1 MKSSPRSRAWC
12 GRCSWRTRSPSSSDS
27 SSSGWTPM
35 PEAPQAGHATFNF
48 KAAITQMVQ
57 RNASDLLLKVGRPA
71 TIRVNGELVAL
82 DSSPLK
88 PEELKSLAEQI
99 MTPRQVK
106 EFAEHKEADFA
117 IGVPGV
123 GRFRTN
129 VYQQR
134 GTVAF
139 AFRAIPYEVK
149 TIHDLNLPPVLEEI
163 GLRPRG
169 LVLVTGVTGSG
180 KSTALAAMINHINT
194 NRRVNIITI
203 EDPIEFLHRDN
214 LANISQREVG
224 NDTLSFNAALRHV
237 LRQAPDV
244 MLIGEI
250 RDMET
255 LDTALKAADTGHL
268 VFSTLHTTDATQTIN
283 RVISFFPPH
292 QHDEVRH
299 LLSTAL
305 QAIVSLRLVPRK
317 DGKGRV
323 PASEVLI
330 NTAAVQENM
339 RDLTKSLSIPDLIA
353 QGSVQYG
360 MQSFDQSLMYWY
372 QQGTVSYESAI
383 FYATNPSE
391 FALKVSGV
399 DSGESQA
406 FGGTTAAARKLAPEL
421 KVPTVPGSH
430 GPVEDAEA
438 GSKIA
443 EKIGFPVI
451 IKAAAGGGGKGMR
464 VAQDEETFPQAF
476 SLAKQEALAAFGSDE
491 VYIEKYLA
499 RPRHIEIQI
508 MGDTHGRIMHL
519 CERDCSVQRR
529 HQKLIEEAPSPA
541 VDSTLRQDIGDAA
554 VRLAEAIAYVGAGT
568 IEFLLDEDGSFY
580 FMEMNTRIQ
589 VEHPVTEMCTNFDL
603 VKEQIRVAAGE
614 PLSLVM
620 NGNRLRGHA
629 IECRVNAEDPA
640 RNFQPSPGTVTAYH
654 PPGGPGVRVD
664 THIYAGYT
672 VPRFYDSLLAKLIVH
687 GNNRAEAL
695 ARMRQALDSFIIEG
709 VTTTIPF
716 LSRVMRHPDFVAG
729 RVDTK
734 FLEREPQLL
743 QPPT

>member
-1 MKSSPRSRAWC
+1 
-12 GRCSWRTRSPSSSDS
+12 
-27 SSSGWTPM
+27 M
-35 PEAPQAGHATFNF
+35 PEAPPSSPTFNF
-48 KAAITQMVQ
+48 KAAITHMVQ

-71 TIRVNGELVAL
+71 TIRVNGELVSLESA
-82 DSSPLK
+82 PLK

-149 TIHDLNLPPVLEEI
+149 TIRDLNLPPVLEEI

-194 NRRVNIITI
+194 SRRVNIITI

-244 MLIGEI
+244 ILIGEI

-317 DGKGRV
+317 DGK
-323 PASEVLI
+323 
-330 NTAAVQENM
+330 
-339 RDLTKSLSIPDLIA
+339 
-353 QGSVQYG
+353 
-360 MQSFDQSLMYWY
+360 
-372 QQGTVSYESAI
+372 
-383 FYATNPSE
+383 
-391 FALKVSGV
+391 
-399 DSGESQA
+399 
-406 FGGTTAAARKLAPEL
+406 
-421 KVPTVPGSH
+421 
-430 GPVEDAEA
+430 
-438 GSKIA
+438 
-443 EKIGFPVI
+443 
-451 IKAAAGGGGKGMR
+451 
-464 VAQDEETFPQAF
+464 
-476 SLAKQEALAAFGSDE
+476 
-491 VYIEKYLA
+491 
-499 RPRHIEIQI
+499 
-508 MGDTHGRIMHL
+508 
-519 CERDCSVQRR
+519 
-529 HQKLIEEAPSPA
+529 
-541 VDSTLRQDIGDAA
+541 
-554 VRLAEAIAYVGAGT
+554 
-568 IEFLLDEDGSFY
+568 
-580 FMEMNTRIQ
+580 
-589 VEHPVTEMCTNFDL
+589 
-603 VKEQIRVAAGE
+603 
-614 PLSLVM
+614 
-620 NGNRLRGHA
+620 
-629 IECRVNAEDPA
+629 
-640 RNFQPSPGTVTAYH
+640 
-654 PPGGPGVRVD
+654 
-664 THIYAGYT
+664 
-672 VPRFYDSLLAKLIVH
+672 
-687 GNNRAEAL
+687 
-695 ARMRQALDSFIIEG
+695 
-709 VTTTIPF
+709 
-716 LSRVMRHPDFVAG
+716 
-729 RVDTK
+729 
-734 FLEREPQLL
+734 
-743 QPPT
+743 

>member
-1 MKSSPRSRAWC
+1 
-12 GRCSWRTRSPSSSDS
+12 
-27 SSSGWTPM
+27 M
-35 PEAPQAGHATFNF
+35 PEAPHSGQPTFNF
-48 KAAITQMVQ
+48 KAAITLMVQ

-71 TIRVNGELVAL
+71 TIRVNGELLAL
-82 DSSPLK
+82 ESAPLK

-180 KSTALAAMINHINT
+180 KSTALAAMINHI
-194 NRRVNIITI
+194 ITI

-244 MLIGEI
+244 ILIGEI

-268 VFSTLHTTDATQTIN
+268 VFSTLHTTDATQTVN

-305 QAIVSLRLVPRK
+305 QGVISLRLVPRK
-317 DGKGRV
+317 DGKGRI
-323 PASEVLI
+323 PAAEILI

-339 RDLTKSLSIPDLIA
+339 RDLTKTLNIPDLIA

-360 MQSFDQSLMYWY
+360 MQSFDQSLFYWY
-372 QQGTVSYESAI
+372 QEGMISYESAI
-383 FYATNPSE
+383 FFATNPSE

-399 DSGESQA
+399 ESGESRA
-406 FGGTTAAARKLAPEL
+406 FGGSTAAAGQR
-421 KVPTVPGSH
+421 
-430 GPVEDAEA
+430 
-438 GSKIA
+438 
-443 EKIGFPVI
+443 
-451 IKAAAGGGGKGMR
+451 
-464 VAQDEETFPQAF
+464 
-476 SLAKQEALAAFGSDE
+476 
-491 VYIEKYLA
+491 
-499 RPRHIEIQI
+499 
-508 MGDTHGRIMHL
+508 GDL
-519 CERDCSVQRR
+519 
-529 HQKLIEEAPSPA
+529 
-541 VDSTLRQDIGDAA
+541 
-554 VRLAEAIAYVGAGT
+554 
-568 IEFLLDEDGSFY
+568 
-580 FMEMNTRIQ
+580 
-589 VEHPVTEMCTNFDL
+589 
-603 VKEQIRVAAGE
+603 E
-614 PLSLVM
+614 P
-620 NGNRLRGHA
+620 
-629 IECRVNAEDPA
+629 
-640 RNFQPSPGTVTAYH
+640 
-654 PPGGPGVRVD
+654 
-664 THIYAGYT
+664 
-672 VPRFYDSLLAKLIVH
+672 
-687 GNNRAEAL
+687 
-695 ARMRQALDSFIIEG
+695 
-709 VTTTIPF
+709 
-716 LSRVMRHPDFVAG
+716 
-729 RVDTK
+729 
-734 FLEREPQLL
+734 
-743 QPPT
+743 